1 MKLALPATF
10 TLTAVLAVSGCS
22 QSKDPYSDTCK
33 SIAATL
39 AGAKSIAWEAPEKK
53 VVDGEYLRVNLFSP
67 QTTASCFFKAQETG
81 NETEVP
87 MQGDFEDSPYRMIL
101 NGRQIADADLIKAT
115 VIGMSANTKKATLE
129 GLKNARGK
137 AETAVQK
144 TQEAAEA
151 AQKKLRD
158 MQQGK

>member
-1 MKLALPATF
+1 MKIPHQ
-10 TLTAVLAVSGCS
+10 AVLAITVVVTLGGCS

-39 AGAKSIAWEAPEKK
+39 SGNKSIAWEEPEKK

-81 NETEVP
+81 NETEIP
-87 MQGDFEDSPYRMIL
+87 MQGNFEDSPYRMVV

-115 VIGMSANTKKATLE
+115 VIGMSGNTKKAALE
-129 GLKNARGK
+129 GLKNAKDK
-137 AETAVQK
+137 ANAAVQK

-158 MQQGK
+158 IQEGK